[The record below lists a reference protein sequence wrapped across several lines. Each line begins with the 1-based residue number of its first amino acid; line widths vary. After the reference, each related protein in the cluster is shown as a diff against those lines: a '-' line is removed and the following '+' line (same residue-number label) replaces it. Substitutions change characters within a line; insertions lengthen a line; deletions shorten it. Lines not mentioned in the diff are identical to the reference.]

1 MEFMER
7 FGLTSLD
14 DLPPLEAEIAA
25 QLAQA
30 EEDARAESETTDAG
44 TTQGEPADAAE
55 ASEQRASPAE
65 ATAEEAPAPDA

>member
-1 MEFMER
+1 MER

-30 EEDARAESETTDAG
+30 EVDVGSDAG
-44 TTQGEPADAAE
+44 AGTDGAAE
-55 ASEQRASPAE
+55 AEEAASP
-65 ATAEEAPAPDA
+65 DV

>member
-30 EEDARAESETTDAG
+30 EEDSRAAAAAG
-44 TTQGEPADAAE
+44 T
-55 ASEQRASPAE
+55 
-65 ATAEEAPAPDA
+65 PAPDEDPTTGEADEAAGADG

>member
-1 MEFMER
+1 MER

-30 EEDARAESETTDAG
+30 EQEAKAEAG
-44 TTQGEPADAAE
+44 GNDDDAADRETEPDNADE
-55 ASEQRASPAE
+55 AHAA
-65 ATAEEAPAPDA
+65 DG